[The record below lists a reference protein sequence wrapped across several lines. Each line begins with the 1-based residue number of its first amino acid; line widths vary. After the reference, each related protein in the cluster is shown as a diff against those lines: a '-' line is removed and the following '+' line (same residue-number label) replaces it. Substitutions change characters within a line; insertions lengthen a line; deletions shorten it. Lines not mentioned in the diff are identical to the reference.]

1 VFQNAKT
8 VNSFAK
14 ITFLRSV
21 AMKKWFV
28 VLGMVLLF
36 CSPVR
41 VEAQVSDEEKAE
53 GFVSI
58 FNGQDLAE
66 WDGNADVWSVRDG
79 SIVGQTA
86 NEGPAK
92 LTYNTFLIWK
102 GGDVDNFVFRADIKL
117 TPEGNSGFQYRSQK
131 IPGDKP
137 YRVNGYQAD
146 FDGSHAHSGI
156 LYGEGFG
163 GILCSRG
170 LETVIEANQKPR
182 TVRRFAEN
190 DALKKELKIN
200 DWNSYEITAQNFTFT
215 NKINGQIMSI
225 ATDDDKDHRRENGIF
240 AIQAHVG
247 QPMKVEIKNL
257 RIKRLEKNTN

>member
-1 VFQNAKT
+1 
-8 VNSFAK
+8 
-14 ITFLRSV
+14 
-21 AMKKWFV
+21 MKKWFV
-28 VLGMVLLF
+28 FWGFWGIVSLF
-36 CSPVR
+36 CFPVL
-41 VEAQVSDEEKAE
+41 VEAQVSDEEKAD
-53 GFVSI
+53 GFVSM
-58 FNGQDLAE
+58 FNGQNLAE
-66 WDGNADVWSVRDG
+66 WDGNADIWSVQDG

-102 GGDVDNFVFRADIKL
+102 GGDVDNFIFRADIKL
-117 TPEGNSGFQYRSQK
+117 TPGGNSGFQYRSQ
-131 IPGDKP
+131 ITPGDKP
-137 YRVNGYQAD
+137 YSVNGYQAD

-163 GILCSRG
+163 GILCERG
-170 LETVIEANQKPR
+170 LETVIETVTVENKITKKPR

-200 DWNSYEITAQNFTFT
+200 DWNSYEVTAQNFTFT

-225 ATDDDKDHRRENGIF
+225 ATDEDKEHRRENGIF

-247 QPMKVEIKNL
+247 PPMKVEIKNL
-257 RIKRLEKNTN
+257 RFKRLEKNAN

>member
-1 VFQNAKT
+1 MIIFFSR
-8 VNSFAK
+8 SF
-14 ITFLRSV
+14 V
-21 AMKKWFV
+21 MKKWL
-28 VLGMVLLF
+28 VLAGVMMLLF
-36 CSPVR
+36 CFPIF

-58 FNGQDLAE
+58 FNGKDLTGWE
-66 WDGNADVWSVRDG
+66 GNPDIWSVQDG

-86 NEGPAK
+86 SEGAAK

-102 GGDVDNFVFRADIKL
+102 NGKVDHFVFRADIKL
-117 TPEGNSGFQYRSQK
+117 TPEGNSGFQYRSQVT
-131 IPGDKP
+131 PGDKP
-137 YRVNGYQAD
+137 FRVNGYQAD

-163 GILCSRG
+163 GILCERG
-170 LETVIEANQKPR
+170 LETVIEATQKPR

-190 DALKKELKIN
+190 DALKKELKVN

-215 NKINGQIMSI
+215 HKINGQIMSI
-225 ATDDDKDHRRENGIF
+225 ATDEDKEHRRESGIF

-247 QPMKVEIKNL
+247 PPMKVEIKNL
-257 RIKRLEKNTN
+257 RLKRLEKTAD